1 MSSGY
6 NLQHI
11 NIARRRDSNVSHLS
25 LTLLSPRSN
34 LADGENDW
42 YKHGWAAMTS
52 SLVEI
57 QNAISLA
64 FAKNWDSGIYTSAE
78 VGLGQHFTVRERKA
92 VWRSKCSLLKG
103 EFFIATHNRLWA
115 LFLPSLLGDEFD
127 ELRGGMTDQAADW
140 YDDKVEELQKSE
152 EQRICDA
159 IGPLMKN
166 ELDKLSMAKE
176 SIALPVT
183 LQSLMEEVRNA
194 DDALLEGIKS
204 HLIAGLVVF
213 ENHKSPALPAFH
225 SVFDNCIVGIFAEL
239 QTFMLK
245 VASLT
250 IEYFGRELVTQAV
263 NMTHLKHGGLAAV
276 GSADLDLVVRH
287 LLDKD
292 EVRNLGQAE
301 TIMPAE
307 CPFGK

>member
-1 MSSGY
+1 MWK
-6 NLQHI
+6 
-11 NIARRRDSNVSHLS
+11 
-25 LTLLSPRSN
+25 P
-34 LADGENDW
+34 
-42 YKHGWAAMTS
+42 
-52 SLVEI
+52 
-57 QNAISLA
+57 
-64 FAKNWDSGIYTSAE
+64 
-78 VGLGQHFTVRERKA
+78 
-92 VWRSKCSLLKG
+92 KCSLLKG

-127 ELRGGMTDQAADW
+127 ELRGGMSDQADW
-140 YDDKVEELQKSE
+140 YDDKVEELQNCE

-159 IGPLMKN
+159 IGLLMKN
-166 ELDKLSMAKE
+166 ELDELSVAKE
-176 SIALPVT
+176 TISLPVM

-194 DDALLEGIKS
+194 DDALLESIKS

-213 ENHKSPALPAFH
+213 ENHKSPVLPAFH

-239 QTFMLK
+239 QTFMSK
-245 VASLT
+245 VASLA

-263 NMTHLKHGGLAAV
+263 NMPHLKHGGLAAV

-292 EVRNLGQAE
+292 EVRNLGDHTTVVAA
-301 TIMPAE
+301 TIIPKE

>member
-1 MSSGY
+1 
-6 NLQHI
+6 
-11 NIARRRDSNVSHLS
+11 
-25 LTLLSPRSN
+25 
-34 LADGENDW
+34 
-42 YKHGWAAMTS
+42 MTS

-64 FAKNWDSGIYTSAE
+64 FAKNWDKGTYTSAE
-78 VGLGQHFTVRERKA
+78 VGLGQHFTLHERKA
-92 VWRSKCSLLKG
+92 VWKPKCSLLKG

-127 ELRGGMTDQAADW
+127 ELRGGMSDQADW
-140 YDDKVEELQKSE
+140 YDDKVEELQNCE

-166 ELDKLSMAKE
+166 ELDKLSVAKE
-176 SIALPVT
+176 TIALPVM

-194 DDALLEGIKS
+194 DDALLESIKF

-213 ENHKSPALPAFH
+213 ENHKSPVLPAFH
-225 SVFDNCIVGIFAEL
+225 SIFDNCIVGIFAEL
-239 QTFMLK
+239 QIFMSK

-263 NMTHLKHGGLAAV
+263 NMPHLKHGGLAAV

-292 EVRNLGQAE
+292 EVRNLGDHTTVVTE
-301 TIMPAE
+301 TIIPNE